1 MDDALDRLAA
11 AAGISGEYH
20 DYFGVRRVVSPETKR
35 ALLGAMD
42 FDVSGEGAIEA
53 SLHAFEERTW
63 RSRLEPV
70 VVAPEGGPVA
80 VTFAHAASRRGD
92 PHEWR
97 VALEDGSESAGSIV
111 PAELHF
117 LEAREID
124 GVLFE
129 RRSFTIAQA
138 LPLGYHTA
146 AVGDGEHTAT
156 TTLAIVPPACYLP
169 PRLERDARG
178 AFRRNC
184 TRCARDGIGASA
196 TSPIWRPS
204 SRIVADAGGAA
215 IGLNPLHELHLRD
228 PQAASPYSPSSRLL
242 LNPIYLDPRA
252 LPGFRPRRRRRGP
265 SWRVCAP
272 PLGRLRRRGPGQAQ
286 GVRSVVRAFPA
297 GQSKAARVSRFR
309 PRRRRN
315 AAARCDLRS
324 VDGALRSEGPG
335 SLGLAQLARAIP
347 RSEFRSGDRV
357 RPAERVAGRLLL
369 LPAMAGRRPAR
380 GRRRGVAARSARP
393 LSRPRGRRGC
403 ATAPTRGRAARPSPP
418 PSPSA
423 RRPTRS
429 TSQARTGACRRSVP
443 ARVARRART
452 RRSRSCCAR
461 TCATPACCAS
471 IT

>member
-70 VVAPEGGPVA
+70 VVAPEGGPVG

-169 PRLERDARG
+169 PRLERERAWGLSTQLYALRS
-178 AFRRNC
+178 RRNW
-184 TRCARDGIGASA
+184 GIGDFADLA
-196 TSPIWRPS
+196 TL

-215 IGLNPLHELHLRD
+215 IGLNPLHELNLRD

-252 LPGFRPRRRRRGP
+252 LPGFRPE
-265 SWRVCAP
+265 
-272 PLGRLRRRGPGQAQ
+272 
-286 GVRSVVRAFPA
+286 
-297 GQSKAARVSRFR
+297 
-309 PRRRRN
+309 
-315 AAARCDLRS
+315 D
-324 VDGALRSEGPG
+324 VDGAELARLRAAPLVDYEGVARAKRKAFEASFARFRRGSRKRRAFRDFVRAGGETLRRGAIFDALTEHFARKAPDRWGWRSWPEQFRDPNSEAVTAFARQNASRVDFFCYLQWQADVQLAAAAAAWPHEA
-335 SLGLAQLARAIP
+335 LGLYRDLAVGADAQGA
-347 RSEFRSGDRV
+347 DTW
-357 RPAERVAGRLLL
+357 AGRETLASPVTL
-369 LPAMAGRRPAR
+369 G
-380 GRRRGVAARSARP
+380 
-393 LSRPRGRRGC
+393 
-403 ATAPTRGRAARPSPP
+403 APPI
-418 PSPSA
+418 
-423 RRPTRS
+423 RS
-429 TSQARTGACRRSVP
+429 TSKARTGASRRSVP
-443 ARVARRART
+443 AGCATPRM
-452 RRSRSCCAR
+452 RRSRNCYAL
-461 TCATPACCAS
+461 TCGTPACCAS